1 MIYKIYSVKDVV
13 AGQFSEP
20 RIFMNEGLAVR
31 WFKNLCEK
39 SEISS
44 DLSLYYLGE
53 ILKPTDS
60 ESFVHKDTR
69 LGKLSCNHIF
79 DAVNFVNHVKYSLSN
94 HKLNPP

>member
-1 MIYKIYSVKDVV
+1 MIYKIYSVKDAV

-39 SEISS
+39 SEIAS

-53 ILKPTDS
+53 YDLEGGAISSAP
-60 ESFVHKDTR
+60 EFVMNGVLEVTK
-69 LGKLSCNHIF
+69 
-79 DAVNFVNHVKYSLSN
+79 
-94 HKLNPP
+94 